1 VSTVKLS
8 ISEAARAAGVSR
20 QHFYTKYI
28 NPGLIS
34 IDRENPDKPTIDTAE
49 LLRVFPNMSLPDSLV
64 SANSQE
70 LTQELSRKIMSLDSE
85 LTAARQQLAASQDR
99 EKWLQGTVDK
109 LTDTIR
115 LLEHRPDPQQDQGKP
130 EKRGFW
136 ARLFKG

>member
-1 VSTVKLS
+1 VKLS

-115 LLEHRPDPQQDQGKP
+115 LLEHRPDPQQVDQGKP
-130 EKRGFW
+130 EKRRGWWSRVF
-136 ARLFKG
+136 GG